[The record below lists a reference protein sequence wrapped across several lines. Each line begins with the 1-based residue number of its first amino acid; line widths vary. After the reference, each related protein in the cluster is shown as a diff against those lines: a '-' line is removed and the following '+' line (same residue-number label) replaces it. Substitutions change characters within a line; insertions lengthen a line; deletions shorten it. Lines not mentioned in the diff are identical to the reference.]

1 MAKKEKK
8 GISFHEAL
16 KDIQKGNI
24 AGVYLLHGEE
34 TYLADQ
40 LRQKITM
47 KVLGSEKDDFNLHV
61 FYGKEIVMESL
72 LTALTSFP
80 VMADRQVVVLR
91 EAEALKKNERE
102 ILEKHLERLDE
113 TCCFIVMA
121 AHPDF
126 RLKLFQMLHKDGVSV
141 QLDKLSESD
150 MPEMIRNMLKEKG
163 KEISDSAAMLMT
175 ARLNLS
181 LQELEVEI
189 EKLAS
194 YTGARNSVS
203 EEDVEAITGLS
214 RQYNVFE
221 LCQRI
226 ADRNYEESVKIF
238 RNMLQRGEEPAG
250 MIALIFRQYN
260 ILWQIAECTE
270 SSCPQ
275 SEIEQII
282 KEHFNIPPY
291 YLRTS
296 YMGQA
301 RQFKASHLRESFD
314 FLIQAD
320 RDLKSISVKP
330 EIIMEKLIYL
340 LIYGTPR

>member
-8 GISFHEAL
+8 GITFREAL

-24 AGVYLLHGEE
+24 ARVYLLHGEE

-40 LRQKITM
+40 LRQKITV

-72 LTALTSFP
+72 LTVLTSFP

-102 ILEKHLERLDE
+102 ILEKYLERLDE
-113 TCCFIVMA
+113 SCCFIVMS

-126 RLKLFQMLHKDGVSV
+126 RLKLFQMFNKDGVSV
-141 QLDKLSESD
+141 QLDRLSESD
-150 MPEMIRNMLKEKG
+150 MPEMIRNMLREKG

-194 YTGARNSVS
+194 YTGERNSVS
-203 EEDVEAITGLS
+203 DEDVEAVTGLS

-226 ADRNYEESVKIF
+226 AERNFEESVKIF

-260 ILWQIAECTE
+260 ILWQIAECVE
-270 SSCPQ
+270 SGYPP
-275 SEIEQII
+275 SEIETMIL
-282 KEHFNIPPY
+282 EHFRIPPFIVKTTY
-291 YLRTS
+291 A
-296 YMGQA
+296 GQA
-301 RQFKASHLRESFD
+301 RKFKASHLRESFD
-314 FLIQAD
+314 FLLQAD
-320 RDLKSISVKP
+320 RDIKSLPVKP
-330 EIIMEKLIYL
+330 EIIMERLIYL
-340 LIYGTPR
+340 LIYGAHR